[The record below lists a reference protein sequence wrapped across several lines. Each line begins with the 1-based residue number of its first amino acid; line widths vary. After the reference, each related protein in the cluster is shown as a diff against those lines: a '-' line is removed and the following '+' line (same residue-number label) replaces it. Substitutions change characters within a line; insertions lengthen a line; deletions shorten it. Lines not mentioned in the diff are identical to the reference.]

1 MLYFTRNHGNE
12 YTVNLNGNK
21 KEIKKHED
29 QYSKA
34 MVKDNKNE
42 IMIMTGTAT
51 TFGHATLVTANSDSK
66 FSSVL

>member
-1 MLYFTRNHGNE
+1 MLYFIRNHRNE

-21 KEIKKHED
+21 KIKKHED

-66 FSSVL
+66 FSSVS

>member
-1 MLYFTRNHGNE
+1 MET
-12 YTVNLNGNK
+12 K
-21 KEIKKHED
+21 KIKKHEH

-66 FSSVL
+66 FSSVT